1 MTAIQPTKVLIVLL
15 ASYPLWIGVISLAVT
30 WSEGASVTA
39 GWIVAGSLVLALLA
53 WLAVMS
59 HEIRHALDPARMRI
73 SVDSPLWRKRFR
85 CFSSEIKDPPTLVG
99 RRV

>member
-30 WSEGASVTA
+30 WSAGASVTA

-59 HEIRHALDPARMRI
+59 HEIRHAIELRMA
-73 SVDSPLWRKRFR
+73 VDRSGKNADKR
-85 CFSSEIKDPPTLVG
+85 
-99 RRV
+99 